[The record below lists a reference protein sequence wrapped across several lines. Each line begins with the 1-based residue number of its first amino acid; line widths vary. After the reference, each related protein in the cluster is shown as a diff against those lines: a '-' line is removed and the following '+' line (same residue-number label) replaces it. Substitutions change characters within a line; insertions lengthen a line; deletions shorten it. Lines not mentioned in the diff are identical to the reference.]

1 MTNIDIYAIL
11 SSKPHNQHYLKR
23 YWKFIQYCINDNK
36 RLTDSDYIEKHHIC
50 PKAKDLFPEYNK
62 SAWNTVK
69 LTANQHIIAHI
80 MLWKAYGGSQA
91 LALECILGQFN
102 SDTNPYSLSN
112 RKIPGKIRRRYLA
125 KAREAAAEYRGE
137 YRKGFGIFKDSS
149 GNKYFIKT
157 DDPLIQ
163 ELSLV
168 GNNTGLIHTDESR
181 QRIKDGV
188 RHKCMVRLYFL
199 YYAVNVRDLSDEFH
213 EYLCQ
218 GWSTY
223 DPEYDEWDRE
233 RSRLAVLGRI
243 EKAKQANTGT
253 IGYYYPDGTLY
264 GRISHDDPAI
274 QQLGLVHMR
283 SEKQSSQAR
292 ENQIKTANDP
302 EVQAKKS
309 KAISKLTWFYDPVTM
324 EKGRFQTAPAGW
336 LPGRKGTHTVG
347 GTVTW
352 NDGVTNYRVKS
363 GDAIQSHWVKGMAP
377 QKARESYYSNGID
390 SVLLKKGQSIPD
402 GYYRAK
408 RPKHIQ

>member
-1 MTNIDIYAIL
+1 MTNTDIYAIL
-11 SSKPHNQHYLKR
+11 SSKPHNEHYLKR
-23 YWKFIQYCINDNK
+23 YWKFIQLCIDSNKNLSANDYTE
-36 RLTDSDYIEKHHIC
+36 RHHIC
-50 PKAKDLFPEYNK
+50 PKADDLFPEYK
-62 SAWNTVK
+62 SFIDHKWNIVK
-69 LTANQHIIAHI
+69 LTARQHVVAHLI
-80 MLWKAYGGSQA
+80 LWKAYGKSQA
-91 LALECILGQFN
+91 IAFKYFFLQNSKLGDSYLPQREIPTCIESRYAAKVREEC
-102 SDTNPYSLSN
+102 
-112 RKIPGKIRRRYLA
+112 RRD
-125 KAREAAAEYRGE
+125 RE
-137 YRKGFGIFKDSS
+137 GFGIFKDSS

-168 GNNTGLIHTDESR
+168 GNNAGLIHTEESR
-181 QRIKDGV
+181 QRIKEGV

-199 YYAVNVRDLSDEFH
+199 YYTVNVRDLSDEFH

-218 GWSTY
+218 GWSTH

-264 GRISHDDPAI
+264 GRISHADPAI

-292 ENQIKTANDP
+292 DNQIKIAKDP

-309 KAISKLTWFYDPVTM
+309 RSMSRLTWFYDPVTL
-324 EKGRFQTAPAGW
+324 EKGRFQNAPDGW

-390 SVLLKKGQSIPD
+390 SVLLKKGQAIPA

-408 RPKHIQ
+408 KPKSVL